1 MPKNSQYGRWRRLA
15 MQAVMWVVFGGTL
28 ALAGFVSHRKTA
40 SLEVELAEP
49 TTFGR
54 LKVRLPKGW
63 DRDRKAEKEF
73 RSGPKPASPS
83 LSPSQPE
90 SESRPLPLIVQ
101 ERDEEGRLRRELWIT
116 QERQAEVKRGPAFYL
131 ETVFLTNVPTRAF
144 DMKTEPFNFL
154 GSRGILI
161 PWQGLPKGLLMEIDE
176 ELAERFP
183 PGGLYACTV
192 LRDGLTVTVQVRGDG
207 AVGPTNRRLIR
218 LVADNLRL
226 SDEAADDSD
235 IE

>member
-15 MQAVMWVVFGGTL
+15 MQAVMWAVFGGTL

-63 DRDRKAEKEF
+63 DRDRKAEAQF
-73 RSGPKPASPS
+73 RSEAKPT
-83 LSPSQPE
+83 SQSQGEP
-90 SESRPLPLIVQ
+90 ESRPLPLIVK

-116 QERQAEVKRGPAFYL
+116 QERQPEVKRGPAYYL
-131 ETVFLTNVPTRAF
+131 ETVFLTNVPSRAF
-144 DMKTEPFNFL
+144 DMKVERFDFL

-161 PWQGLPKGLLMEIDE
+161 PWQGLPRGLLMELDE
-176 ELAERFP
+176 ELAQRFP
-183 PGGLYACTV
+183 PAGLYACTV
-192 LRDGLTVTVQVRGDG
+192 LRDGLTVTVQVRGEG

-218 LVADNLRL
+218 LVADNFRL